1 MWTKVSI
8 CLFLLRIAIN
18 KKLTRPL
25 QWGVVALIVSNII
38 LTLCWILQCRP
49 VRAAWDTTIESQCFS
64 RGQKQRVIL
73 AQASGT
79 PSKTNIR
86 HECTNSFHSHFSDLR
101 FYLRECSHTA
111 IVERADQVEKKNW
124 LELSNG
130 VRCNVLTA
138 RPNIL
143 ALLIKWSSTGACCI
157 VRTVLNFQAIPT
169 DVSCKLEMWKP
180 LSRRLT
186 IPLDG
191 GIPNWFW
198 RL

>member
-1 MWTKVSI
+1 MIGAALDFVEVHYGFGRHQNCLTAHELLEFQKYTYGEWIQTFATLMWTKVSI

-143 ALLIKWSSTGACCI
+143 ALLIK
-157 VRTVLNFQAIPT
+157 
-169 DVSCKLEMWKP
+169 
-180 LSRRLT
+180 
-186 IPLDG
+186 
-191 GIPNWFW
+191 
-198 RL
+198 